1 MNRHNQKLL
10 EILDPP
16 MTVHQRFVEQMF
28 AKTICRRCDV
38 ELIAERH
45 TLAECEANQQARA
58 RHDAGYLRASQV
70 IKQASEAERAADDIA
85 ANVNKAAKAYAHQEL
100 TGLMDQINDKTG
112 FYQ

>member
-1 MNRHNQKLL
+1 MTTQLL

-16 MTVHQRFVEQMF
+16 MTVHQRFVAQMF

-38 ELIAERH
+38 ELVAERH
-45 TLAECEANQQARA
+45 TLAECEENQQARA

-85 ANVNKAAKAYAHQEL
+85 ANVNKAAKAHAHQL
-100 TGLMDQINDKTG
+100 RVGLRDQINDKTG
-112 FYQ
+112 AFQ

>member
-1 MNRHNQKLL
+1 MKTQLL

-45 TLAECEANQQARA
+45 TLADCEANQQARA
-58 RHDAGYLRASQV
+58 RLEAGFSRAASV
-70 IKQASEAERAADDIA
+70 IKGEKQTDWSAA
-85 ANVNKAAKAYAHQEL
+85 
-100 TGLMDQINDKTG
+100 
-112 FYQ
+112 

>member
-1 MNRHNQKLL
+1 MTTPLL

-16 MTVHQRFVEQMF
+16 KTVHQRFVEQMF

-38 ELIAERH
+38 ELVAEHH
-45 TLAECEANQQARA
+45 TLADCEANQQARA

-85 ANVNKAAKAYAHQEL
+85 ANCNKAAKAHAHQLRAEL
-100 TGLMDQINDKTG
+100 RDQINDKTG
-112 FYQ
+112 AYQ